1 MREVMRSGSGIR
13 DERHPVSGFHGLLQC
28 GMAGRPR
35 VAIAAET
42 GNIGARLEIPGG
54 GMILCCGEALIDFL
68 PRKTADGAD
77 AYQPFCG
84 GSIYNTAIAL
94 GRLGVPVGLF
104 TGLSED
110 FFGDMLREGLTASKV
125 SLKFIKTAA
134 RPSTLAFVKLSG
146 GQARYSFFD
155 DNSASRMLTKR
166 DLPKLDSKVQA
177 LHFGSIS
184 LIPEPGGGA
193 LEALMTREAK
203 KRVISLDPNIRPGQI
218 KDRRAHLARLRR
230 LIAMA
235 DVLKLSD
242 EDVRW
247 MTGKDDIRTAARQW
261 LKLGAKLVLVT
272 CGGKGVEAFTRS
284 AHLARPAEK
293 VKVADTVGAGDTF
306 TAGFLSALRAAKLLD
321 KRRIASLTEDKLG
334 AALAFASRAAA
345 ITCSRPG
352 ADPPWARELA

>member
-1 MREVMRSGSGIR
+1 
-13 DERHPVSGFHGLLQC
+13 
-28 GMAGRPR
+28 
-35 VAIAAET
+35 
-42 GNIGARLEIPGG
+42 
-54 GMILCCGEALIDFL
+54 MILCCGEALIDFL
-68 PRKTADGAD
+68 PRKTVDGAD

-110 FFGDMLREGLTASKV
+110 FFGDMLREGLAASKV

-146 GQARYSFFD
+146 GHARYSFFD
-155 DNSASRMLTKR
+155 DNSAGRMLTKR
-166 DLPKLDSKVQA
+166 DLPRLDGKVQA

-184 LIPEPGGGA
+184 LIPEPGGSA
-193 LEALMTREAK
+193 LEALMAREAG

-218 KDRRAHLARLRR
+218 KDRRAHLARLKR
-230 LIAMA
+230 LIAMV

-247 MTGKDDIRTAARQW
+247 MTGKDDIDAAARVW
-261 LKLGAKLVLVT
+261 LRLGAGMVLIT
-272 CGGKGVEAFTRS
+272 RGEKGVAAYTPSTRIV
-284 AHLARPAEK
+284 RPAGK

-306 TAGFLSALRAAKLLD
+306 TAGFLCALRAAKLLD
-321 KRRIASLTEDKLG
+321 KRRIAALTEDQLS
-334 AALAFASRAAA
+334 AALDFASRAAA